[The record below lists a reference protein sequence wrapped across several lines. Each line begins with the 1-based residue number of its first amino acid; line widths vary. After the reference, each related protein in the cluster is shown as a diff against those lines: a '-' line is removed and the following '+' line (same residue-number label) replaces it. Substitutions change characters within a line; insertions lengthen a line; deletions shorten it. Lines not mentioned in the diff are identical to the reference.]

1 MNYTDIARY
10 PSLRDRIIFISGGAS
25 GIGAAY
31 VEAFLA
37 QGAKVAFI
45 DFDSNTADELVCRLN
60 SDNLYFQFCDV
71 RDINLLR
78 QCIANVEARWG
89 GIDALFNNA
98 ARDDRH
104 NMMDVTPE
112 YWDERMQTN
121 LRHQFFAAQAVAPM
135 MARRGGGVII
145 NMGSISWMRG
155 RDGMVCY
162 TTPKAAIHG
171 LTRTL
176 ARELGE
182 KNIRVNS
189 LVPGAIRTDR
199 QDAMWANNPAGF
211 ASANQDF
218 LDRQM
223 LKFRLD
229 ATDCARMALFLA
241 SDESRGCTGQDFIVD
256 AGLSIQ

>member
-104 NMMDVTPE
+104 NMMDVTP
-112 YWDERMQTN
+112 
-121 LRHQFFAAQAVAPM
+121 
-135 MARRGGGVII
+135 
-145 NMGSISWMRG
+145 
-155 RDGMVCY
+155 
-162 TTPKAAIHG
+162 
-171 LTRTL
+171 
-176 ARELGE
+176 
-182 KNIRVNS
+182 
-189 LVPGAIRTDR
+189 
-199 QDAMWANNPAGF
+199 
-211 ASANQDF
+211 
-218 LDRQM
+218 
-223 LKFRLD
+223 
-229 ATDCARMALFLA
+229 
-241 SDESRGCTGQDFIVD
+241 
-256 AGLSIQ
+256 